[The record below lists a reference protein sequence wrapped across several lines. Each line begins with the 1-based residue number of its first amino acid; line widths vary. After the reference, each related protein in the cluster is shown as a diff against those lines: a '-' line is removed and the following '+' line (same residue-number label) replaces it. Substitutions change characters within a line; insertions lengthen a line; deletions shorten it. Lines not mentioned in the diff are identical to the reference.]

1 VRLAGRLPRRL
12 WLLAVALGLV
22 GAGAAIAYAGPW
34 HDTASPAQD
43 VRVARATLEQ
53 GAIVLV
59 VVNNSTETARVAQI
73 ILNDAFVDFRQS
85 ATAVAPGASDRI
97 TVSYPWIAGE
107 SYDVSL
113 LTATGATIDY
123 GIEDAAAGTQQ
134 A

>member
-1 VRLAGRLPRRL
+1 MRDRLGRRL
-12 WLLAVALGLV
+12 WLPAVAAGLI
-22 GAGAAIAYAGPW
+22 GATAAVAYARPW
-34 HDTASPAQD
+34 HDAAPAAD
-43 VRVARATLEQ
+43 AVSVERTTLRPGSIE
-53 GAIVLV
+53 LV
-59 VVNNSTETARVAQI
+59 VVNHSEQTAHVAQI

-85 ATAVAPGASDRI
+85 ETALTPGAEDRI

-123 GIEDAAAGTQQ
+123 GIEEAEAGTQQ